1 MEVKEDVFK
10 DVQEIFGRIIF
21 WKNFWNKNL
30 RLAYHLCPNIFDFFF
45 LKKNT
50 QIFMGNFFLYK
61 VPCFVKNLNGKNH
74 TYYYTFP
81 RFNLAK
87 RVNPPIT
94 KIGHVLKNVFFF
106 SLIFQLNTKMSESCF
121 VSILWRFSLFVQ
133 LLML

>member
-1 MEVKEDVFK
+1 MFTRMSKKYLVGLYSEKTFET
-10 DVQEIFGRIIF
+10 RICVWLIIY
-21 WKNFWNKNL
+21 
-30 RLAYHLCPNIFDFFF
+30 AQIYSIFF

-61 VPCFVKNLNGKNH
+61 VPCFVKNLKGKNH

-121 VSILWRFSLFVQ
+121 VSIL
-133 LLML
+133 

>member
-1 MEVKEDVFK
+1 MFTRMSKKYLVGLYSEKTFET
-10 DVQEIFGRIIF
+10 RICVWLIIY
-21 WKNFWNKNL
+21 
-30 RLAYHLCPNIFDFFF
+30 AQIYSIFF

-61 VPCFVKNLNGKNH
+61 VPCFVKNLKGKNH

-94 KIGHVLKNVFFF
+94 KIGHVLKNVFFLSYF
-106 SLIFQLNTKMSESCF
+106 SAQHKDVGVLFCKYFMTFLIICPVANALSLN
-121 VSILWRFSLFVQ
+121 
-133 LLML
+133 